1 MIQTINLTKQFNGF
15 QAVRGISLSIAP
27 GEIIALLGPNGAGK
41 TTTVRM
47 LAAILMP
54 TAGQALVNGYDVRQ
68 EPTRVRQ
75 AVGLLTEY
83 PGLYLRMRGGEYL
96 DFFGRIY
103 GLDAATRERRGRRL
117 LEQFDMSEA
126 WDRHIGEYS
135 KGMQQKLALARAL
148 LHDPPVL
155 LLDEP
160 TSAMDPYSAK
170 LVRDTILSLQDQR
183 RAILVCTHNLAEAE
197 LLADRMAIIAR
208 GQLVATGTAA
218 ELKCSLVGPPTMELR
233 FNGAAA
239 GVQAI
244 VARFA
249 RIVHQEDKRLYYET
263 ETPEQTNPLL
273 LRALIEADVEVV
285 MLNEREQSLESVYL
299 RAVTAPTD
307 TATEA

>member
-1 MIQTINLTKQFNGF
+1 MIQTINLTKQFDGF
-15 QAVRGISLSIAP
+15 VAVRGISLSIAP
-27 GEIIALLGPNGAGK
+27 GEILALLGPNGAGK

-54 TAGQALVNGYDVRQ
+54 TDGQALVNGYDVRE

-96 DFFGRIY
+96 HFFGRIY
-103 GLDAATRERRGRRL
+103 GLDAATRERRGRQL
-117 LEQFDMSEA
+117 LEQFDMPEA
-126 WDRHIGEYS
+126 WDRRIGEYS

-197 LLADRMAIIAR
+197 MLADRLAIIAR

-218 ELKCSLVGPPTMELR
+218 ELKRALVGPPMMELR
-233 FNGAAA
+233 FNGTATA
-239 GVQAI
+239 VQTV

-249 RIVHQEDKRLYYET
+249 RVVHQEDNRLTYEV
-263 ETPEQTNPLL
+263 ERPERTNPLL
-273 LRALIEADVEVV
+273 LRALVEAGVEVV
-285 MLNEREQSLESVYL
+285 ALNEREQSLESVYL
-299 RAVTAPTD
+299 RAVATHTD
-307 TATEA
+307 TPTEA